1 MAVTSPN
8 MPASIRW
15 GGIVA
20 LIQSTIGFGYAFFL
34 IYREATGETDP
45 SIVYETDNA
54 NTWVGYGTA
63 AFFIIVFGTV
73 VAGAINMMKGH
84 RWGRGAVV
92 MLNIILLPAAYYM
105 FIEADSPGRSSQESQ
120 LSSFWAHCLIS
131 APSFGLTTRSSLE
144 QRSQSHAFRRSPAYN
159 AERNFTVVAR
169 TVHRNGALHLSGVPI
184 SYRDALSGGVEET
197 SVQRNAGS

>member
-1 MAVTSPN
+1 MPVTSPH

-20 LIQSTIGFGYAFFL
+20 LIQSTIGLVYAFFL

-45 SIVYETDNA
+45 SIVYEADGA

-73 VAGAINMMKGH
+73 IAGAINMMRGH

-105 FIEADSPGRSSQESQ
+105 FIEGR
-120 LSSFWAHCLIS
+120 LSWAIITGIS
-131 APSFGLTTRSSLE
+131 AIFVL
-144 QRSQSHAFRRSPAYN
+144 
-159 AERNFTVVAR
+159 
-169 TVHRNGALHLSGVPI
+169 GALFNKRAVLW
-184 SYRDALSGGVEET
+184 ANEEF
-197 SVQRNAGS
+197 

>member
-1 MAVTSPN
+1 MPVTSPN

-54 NTWVGYGTA
+54 NTWVGYGSA

-105 FIEADSPGRSSQESQ
+105 FIEGRFS
-120 LSSFWAHCLIS
+120 WAVVTGIS
-131 APSFGLTTRSSLE
+131 ALFVL
-144 QRSQSHAFRRSPAYN
+144 
-159 AERNFTVVAR
+159 
-169 TVHRNGALHLSGVPI
+169 GALFNKRAVLWANNEI
-184 SYRDALSGGVEET
+184 
-197 SVQRNAGS
+197 